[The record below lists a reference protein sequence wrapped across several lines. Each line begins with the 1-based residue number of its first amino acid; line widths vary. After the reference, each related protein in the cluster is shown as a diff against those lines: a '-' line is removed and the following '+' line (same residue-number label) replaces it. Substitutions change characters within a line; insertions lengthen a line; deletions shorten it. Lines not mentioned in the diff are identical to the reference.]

1 MFDELSDIT
10 LIETPL
16 MDSAGFPG
24 IVVAILLQFTGGILH
39 YSSVLLPQEQTA

>member
-16 MDSAGFPG
+16 MDSAGFP

>member
-16 MDSAGFPG
+16 MDSAGF
-24 IVVAILLQFTGGILH
+24 LQFTGGILH

>member
-16 MDSAGFPG
+16 MVARFPG